1 MIWTTLQLFSLV
13 FKERIKPARN
23 SGKTIMRG
31 PACEQAC
38 FHLSK
43 TRIIEERGDVDV
55 ARSRHIDR
63 RGRRKYRVGNR
74 PGGGSPT
81 FATKWA
87 EGPGRG
93 RGGVN
98 PSLLGDWLEGF
109 LLIRSSE
116 PKPLRASTHRGSA
129 DFEDHITMFL
139 GSHQPLKR
147 SYVAARDTLF
157 SAAVWAA
164 SSI

>member
-74 PGGGSPT
+74 PGGGVPHVCNQVGR
-81 FATKWA
+81 
-87 EGPGRG
+87 GPGERKG
-93 RGGVN
+93 RG
-98 PSLLGDWLEGF
+98 
-109 LLIRSSE
+109 
-116 PKPLRASTHRGSA
+116 KPLPVGRLVG
-129 DFEDHITMFL
+129 
-139 GSHQPLKR
+139 G
-147 SYVAARDTLF
+147 V
-157 SAAVWAA
+157 
-164 SSI
+164 SSDKKF